1 MVLGGCGACIV
12 LLSKYDPVLDQVEDF
27 TISSCL
33 TLLCSVNGCSVT
45 TSEGLGNSKDGF
57 HPIHQRF
64 SGFHASQCGFCTPG
78 MCVSL
83 FGALV
88 KAEKND
94 QREPS
99 PGFSKLTVVEAEKAI
114 SGNLCRCT
122 GYRPIADACKSFAA
136 DVDIEDLGLNSFWK
150 KEESHEAKMSRLP
163 LYDHNHEI
171 CTFPE
176 FLKREIKS
184 SLLLDSERYSWCT
197 PATVEELQSLL
208 KSIDADCKTRMKLVV
223 GNTGMGYYKELD
235 HHDKY
240 IDLRSVQELS
250 SIRRDEEGIEIGA
263 AVTISK
269 TIEALKEEINSE
281 FNSECKIVFKRI
293 ALHMEKIAS
302 EFVRNTGSVGG
313 NLVMAQR
320 KHFPSD
326 IATIL
331 LAAGAFVHI
340 LTGTL
345 HEKLTLDEFL
355 ERPPLDSKSVLLN
368 IKIPNYA
375 ASKNISSEMD
385 SKLLFETYRAAPRPL
400 GNALPYLNAAFLSE
414 VSCLKSSGSAVLNKC
429 RVVFGAYGTKH
440 AIRAKEVEKFLS
452 GKILTIG
459 VLYEAVKLVK
469 ANVVPEDGTPSPAYR
484 SSLAAGYLFDFLYP
498 LIDINS
504 KISGVW
510 SDEYCN
516 TSLFKDAKIK
526 QKYSQLDHVQLPTL
540 LSSSEQV
547 LELNNDH
554 HPVGQPTK
562 KVGAALQASGLYSF
576 HHRVA

>member
-1 MVLGGCGACIV
+1 
-12 LLSKYDPVLDQVEDF
+12 
-27 TISSCL
+27 
-33 TLLCSVNGCSVT
+33 VNGCSVT

-150 KEESHEAKMSRLP
+150 KEESPEAKMSRLP

-223 GNTGMGYYKELD
+223 GNTGMGYYKDLE
-235 HHDKY
+235 HHDRY
-240 IDLRSVQELS
+240 IDLGCVLELS

-269 TIEALKEEINSE
+269 TIEALKEENNSE

-562 KVGAALQASGLYSF
+562 KVGAALQASGL
-576 HHRVA
+576 